1 MAVTVGPCSERSFS
15 VPVATKNPQAKMGQR
30 LESDEESGHQF
41 KTYTISGI
49 LGPLPIHQNFE
60 NSFFGQFIF
69 DCFPALVPDLPKLTA
84 VCELGM
90 GDNSSRGSVSKKK
103 APFPLCPPFPH
114 LSLCTPLSPPYTL
127 ATTRKRSSHVRCPH
141 YGFICEKRDRGIWQ

>member
-1 MAVTVGPCSERSFS
+1 MYRECPVAVTVGPCSERSFS

-90 GDNSSRGSVSKKK
+90 GDNSSRGSVSKKSSVSSLPSFPP
-103 APFPLCPPFPH
+103 PFPLHTLVPTLHTCHNPKKKFTCALPSLWLH
-114 LSLCTPLSPPYTL
+114 L
-127 ATTRKRSSHVRCPH
+127 
-141 YGFICEKRDRGIWQ
+141 